1 VLYLIVLLSS
11 ALVFVLIIFHLCA
24 LYQVDLH
31 GLCTCIHQLLH
42 LTPLTLC
49 HRETAAQCAQRGLS
63 MSSAVGMIVGGIS
76 GIISGGSVMEGMV
89 QELDRG
95 EFTVPQAS
103 LKR

>member
-1 VLYLIVLLSS
+1 
-11 ALVFVLIIFHLCA
+11 
-24 LYQVDLH
+24 
-31 GLCTCIHQLLH
+31 
-42 LTPLTLC
+42 
-49 HRETAAQCAQRGLS
+49 